1 LWLRNAAHANEMA
14 KRLSEEVKKIPQVK
28 ITQEVQSNGV
38 FAIVPKD
45 IIPQL
50 QDQYFFYEWNE
61 FTGEVR
67 WMTSWDTTTDD
78 IDGFI
83 ATLKKLVK

>member
-1 LWLRNAAHANEMA
+1 
-14 KRLSEEVKKIPQVK
+14 VK

-38 FAIVPKD
+38 FAILPKK

-50 QDQYFFYEWNE
+50 QEQYFFYDWNE

-67 WMTSWDTTTDD
+67 WMTSWDTAESD
-78 IDGFI
+78 IDGFVSVI
-83 ATLKKLVK
+83 KSSLL